1 MEITLELFQE
11 ILHAIE
17 MNGRQ
22 FIRREERIK
31 EMKST
36 ETYEVSHGNDLIYY
50 SIKSSILTAISTG
63 IFNYLSMKN
72 DGEGM
77 EIALRSTIEVNYK
90 ALKDLGSHDDFM
102 KAMDLKYGI
111 KI

>member
-1 MEITLELFQE
+1 MEINSQLLRDVT
-11 ILHAIE
+11 HALE

-22 FIRREERIK
+22 FILRDAKIQ

-50 SIKSSILTAISTG
+50 HIKSDILRTLIDSIY
-63 IFNYLSMKN
+63 NYASVKN

-77 EIALRSTIEVNYK
+77 ELALRSTIEVYY
-90 ALKDLGSHDDFM
+90 AAWQDLGSHDDFM
-102 KAMDLKYGI
+102 KAMDKKYSI